1 MWSNASKYYV
11 VTTSVGFQK
20 NIEHIT
26 ASLLLSTA
34 GTNYIKEEL
43 VVNYSVIFLIALDC
57 ILLDPFNTKLHVHSL
72 DSHNKCI
79 LYAYSGLM
87 RTYLGL
93 CPPSMIE
100 LLVKVGNGWFQVTSY
115 NYFSLLKPH
124 YLIILNDFTFW
135 QKVWWSFNNYPGFS
149 VL

>member
-1 MWSNASKYYV
+1 MHQNTSV

-20 NIEHIT
+20 NIGHIT

-100 LLVKVGNGWFQVTSY
+100 LLVKVGNG
-115 NYFSLLKPH
+115 
-124 YLIILNDFTFW
+124 
-135 QKVWWSFNNYPGFS
+135 
-149 VL
+149 